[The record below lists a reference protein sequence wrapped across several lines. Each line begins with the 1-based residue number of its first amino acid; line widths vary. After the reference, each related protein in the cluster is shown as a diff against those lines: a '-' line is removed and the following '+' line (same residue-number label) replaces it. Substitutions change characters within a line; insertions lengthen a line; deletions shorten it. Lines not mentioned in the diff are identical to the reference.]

1 MSTCSLCLMISS
13 ACVLT
18 AAVSHQ
24 SPAWDRITIPP
35 TPSPSIRLLAVE
47 NCYFCIH
54 TEATG
59 DYFWALS
66 PVFFQGQ
73 KPGLTDVQA
82 ELDRMTRKQDSMV
95 SANNIPPPTE
105 NEA

>member
-1 MSTCSLCLMISS
+1 MISF

-18 AAVSHQ
+18 VAASRQ
-24 SPAWDRITIPP
+24 SPAWDHITIQPP
-35 TPSPSIRLLAVE
+35 SLCLLLAIE
-47 NCYFCIH
+47 NSEIYEYTQKLQEITFGLCLLF
-54 TEATG
+54 
-59 DYFWALS
+59 
-66 PVFFQGQ
+66 FFQGQ